1 MKRRMSSGFAG
12 RTRFALLFLCGW
24 SLLSSSRVVVV
35 EAVLPTLALDLRV
48 GEGEVVSTMLLSH
61 ALFGPYPSQLSSS
74 SSPPPPLTLTYPPD
88 EDNFLL
94 CRNLTATEV
103 QETQLPPHSLLLVP
117 RGECTFEAKVRRAQQ
132 LGAAAVIVYGTLA
145 SRYSV
150 NETATS
156 TDDDKQQPSSIIYPG
171 NKYDYDCERGQAWIA
186 YNDDG
191 QLDVEDPGSNEARLS
206 SFSYNRDAPNL
217 CLQNSDDHLQ
227 NCPSQACLLTGNYS
241 TAAADSNGESLAQAC
256 CAWDLK
262 IWLYPDNTQ
271 AAADDEPES
280 KITIPAAYMT
290 MQQFSDLVALQ
301 AEYDSLPVVNG
312 QGVAVTAVLY
322 ARWRPAYNLSAIII
336 WLLGCTVCAVAAYTS
351 ASDYHQKTAKV
362 LERRRQREQEQQSNN
377 GNRSRPPSQQQQ
389 PHRHNPAEEILELTA
404 AHAAGFVVMASTSL
418 LVLFYFK
425 IYGIVKVFYAIG
437 CSTAVTQVV
446 ISPLYHWT
454 AKTVTGGRPPR
465 EVVVTTNEE
474 FGDIT
479 LTDLLTHAIGFGL
492 GLAWL
497 VLAFTV
503 RDAENIVFFWVMQ
516 DLFGA
521 CMCIVFLKVIRLNS
535 IRVAAILLIIAFF
548 YDIFFVFVTPYLFQ
562 GRSVMI
568 TVATSGGPPKA
579 DALWCEKYP
588 DDRDCQGGNPL
599 PMLLAI
605 PKLLDFAGGSSLLG
619 LGDIVLPGLLLSFAA
634 RLDAA
639 KQLLGVMGGGRGSGS
654 QSYHNC
660 PEQQICCCSFSACC
674 AGILCRGGYLAPLI
688 VAYAVGLAMA
698 NTGTSCLCRFL
709 IYAKLA

>member
-1 MKRRMSSGFAG
+1 M
-12 RTRFALLFLCGW
+12 
-24 SLLSSSRVVVV
+24 
-35 EAVLPTLALDLRV
+35 
-48 GEGEVVSTMLLSH
+48 
-61 ALFGPYPSQLSSS
+61 
-74 SSPPPPLTLTYPPD
+74 
-88 EDNFLL
+88 
-94 CRNLTATEV
+94 
-103 QETQLPPHSLLLVP
+103 
-117 RGECTFEAKVRRAQQ
+117 
-132 LGAAAVIVYGTLA
+132 
-145 SRYSV
+145 
-150 NETATS
+150 
-156 TDDDKQQPSSIIYPG
+156 
-171 NKYDYDCERGQAWIA
+171 
-186 YNDDG
+186 
-191 QLDVEDPGSNEARLS
+191 EDPGSNEARLS

-217 CLQNSDDHLQ
+217 CLQNSRRSFAKL
-227 NCPSQACLLTGNYS
+227 SESGLLVDGKLYCS
-241 TAAADSNGESLAQAC
+241 YAAASANNGDKLAQAC
-256 CAWDLK
+256 CAWDLS
-262 IWLYPDNTQ
+262 IWLYPDNTE
-271 AAADDEPES
+271 AADEQES
-280 KITIPAAYMT
+280 ITIPAAYMT

-301 AEYDSLPVVNG
+301 ADYDSLPVVNG

-322 ARWRPAYNLSAIII
+322 ARWRPAYNLSAIVI

-362 LERRRQREQEQQSNN
+362 LERRRQREQEPQS
-377 GNRSRPPSQQQQ
+377 NRSRPPSQQQQQ

-446 ISPLYHWT
+446 IYPLYHWT

-479 LTDLLTHAIGFGL
+479 LTDLITHAIGFGL

-503 RDAENIVFFWVMQ
+503 RDAENLVFFWVMQ

-698 NTGTSCLCRFL
+698 NTGT
-709 IYAKLA
+709 